1 MKKYHGIRLAR
12 VAVATCVWVAITAC
26 VAAGARC
33 WLSRMQLLPAVMAGS
48 ALWMLL
54 WVAATL
60 LLGRIYCSTV
70 CPAGALMD
78 VVARLRMAVTRRRL
92 PYHYASPSMQGRY
105 LWVMVTAVCMAVGFS
120 LVPSLLDPYSV
131 YARIVAAARSLVALP
146 AGRAAGVG
154 LLSGVVAVASLGV
167 IASVAWRRG
176 RTLCNTVCPV
186 GGALGLLSRVAL
198 YHTEVNR
205 PLCTGCLRCVD
216 ACKGH
221 CINPADMSVDASRCV
236 VCFDCMDACPTGAI
250 TYRRTRHRIV
260 DPLMQPA
267 KPAGATTAM
276 DAPAAGE
283 PVRLDRRKF
292 LAMGIVAAAAAAT
305 GRAGEAE
312 KAWEPEPMVP
322 LNYPLPPGV
331 HSRHSF
337 LRRCTACGACTAAC
351 PTGVLKPSMR
361 QLGLQHALQPV
372 MDYGTVAC
380 LTDCTACTR
389 VCPSGALVPLTPP
402 EKRRFVIGRV
412 RIRLQNCISY
422 GHGRHCGRCARVC
435 PTRAIDM
442 TRFSDGRVGP
452 MARMDACTGCGMCVK
467 ACPSQPF
474 KALVVEGME

>member
-12 VAVATCVWVAITAC
+12 VAVATGVWVALTAC
-26 VAAGARC
+26 VALGARC
-33 WLSRMQLLPAVMAGS
+33 WLTRMQLLPAVMAAS
-48 ALWMLL
+48 ALWLLL

-60 LLGRIYCSTV
+60 LLGRIYCSTA
-70 CPAGALMD
+70 CPAGSLMD
-78 VVARLRMAVTRRRL
+78 AVARLRMAVERRRR
-92 PYHYASPSMQGRY
+92 PYRYASPGLNSRY
-105 LWVMVTAVCMAVGFS
+105 LVVFVTAVCMAVGFS
-120 LVPSLLDPYSV
+120 LVPALLDPYSA
-131 YARIVAAARSLVALP
+131 YARMVAALRSLVALP

-154 LLSGVVAVASLGV
+154 LLSGLVAAATLAV
-167 IASVAWRRG
+167 IAAVAWRRG

-216 ACKGH
+216 ACKGR
-221 CINPADMSVDASRCV
+221 CINSADMSVDASRCV

-267 KPAGATTAM
+267 KTAGATTAM
-276 DAPAAGE
+276 DAPQGT
-283 PVRLDRRKF
+283 PMRLDRRKF
-292 LAMGIVAAAAAAT
+292 LALGVVAAAAAAT
-305 GRAGEAE
+305 SRASAPQR
-312 KAWEPEPMVP
+312 AWDPQPMVP

-337 LRRCTACGACTAAC
+337 LRRCTACGACVAAC
-351 PTGVLKPSMR
+351 PTGVIQPSMR
-361 QLGLQHALQPV
+361 HLGLQHAMQPV
-372 MDYGTVAC
+372 MDFGTVAC
-380 LTDCTACTR
+380 LTDCNACTR
-389 VCPSGALVPLTPP
+389 VCPSGALVPLTLA
-402 EKRRFVIGRV
+402 EKRRFVVGRV
-412 RIRLQNCISY
+412 RVRLQNCISY
-422 GHGRHCGRCARVC
+422 GREHHCGRCARVC
-435 PTRAIDM
+435 PTRAIEM